1 MWEPGGCSPLGL
13 ELTRWGICPT
23 LSEHAMEKHP
33 LPASL
38 SLPLLRMGTC
48 PVKVILMCAL
58 FSTCFHV
65 LGNSETKWGE
75 LSSKTSKKEFVFCSF
90 QEHLYTSQTRAA
102 FIPWATV
109 AALGVPDPQVW
120 TIIKRGVLA
129 KIVQF
134 LLNFRVLILLI
145 NAKSSLRKQAE

>member
-1 MWEPGGCSPLGL
+1 MGSISLLPGGGRSLGFPCGNLGGCSPLGL

-38 SLPLLRMGTC
+38 SLPLLHMGTC

-58 FSTCFHV
+58 FSTCFQV
-65 LGNSETKWGE
+65 LGNSETKWGG
-75 LSSKTSKKEFVFCSF
+75 LNSKTSKKEFIFCSF
-90 QEHLYTSQTRAA
+90 QEHLYISQTRAA

-109 AALGVPDPQVW
+109 GGTRGPRPPGVDNY
-120 TIIKRGVLA
+120 KR
-129 KIVQF
+129 
-134 LLNFRVLILLI
+134 R
-145 NAKSSLRKQAE
+145 SPS